1 MATRDWSISQR
12 QSKVAILV
20 KISDF
25 AKGLL
30 RQFWVFIPLI
40 LFGRDGIRTEL
51 AFLLLFLFFG
61 SFSLILSIIGYYRFY
76 FSIEN
81 GEFRIRKGVLKK
93 VDINLPIERIQS
105 VNFQQG
111 PIHQLFGVVGVEID
125 SAGAKGKEF
134 EIAALDK
141 ASAEALKIALLEERS
156 ELLAEKSGDVESV
169 ALVQKEE
176 RQLLFQHSMWDLFK
190 IGISQNHLRTAG
202 ILLAFVFGL
211 YENIASMLFDDF
223 FDGVEK
229 VLGVELESIW
239 MTILIV
245 LPLFLIASFLVT
257 LVRTVLSEFNLRFWM
272 SPRGFTLQGG
282 LINRKQTV
290 ALLKKIQTVRWSAN
304 PIQRTMGFFS
314 LRLNQAASSEVA
326 ASKSTKI
333 AGVYGHQLD
342 SIMQHTYGALLD
354 DEVISAK
361 PDRRLIYRRF
371 LFLGIL
377 PSLAAIFLA
386 IFTQA
391 YHYLVLP
398 ALLPLIYWIQLRW
411 WQRFRYDVGRDLLQV
426 YRGFITHKATILEIF
441 KVQAVQISQTPYQR
455 RKDLASVHIYSA
467 SGNVTLPYI
476 ELSEAQR
483 VHDTIVYR
491 AEVSDDS
498 WM

>member
-1 MATRDWSISQR
+1 MISG
-12 QSKVAILV
+12 
-20 KISDF
+20 F

-30 RQFWVFIPLI
+30 RQFWVFIPLM

-111 PIHQLFGVVGVEID
+111 PIHQLLGVVGVEID

-134 EIAALDK
+134 EISALDK
-141 ASAEALKIALLEERS
+141 ASAEALKRALLEERTEILATQGDIS
-156 ELLAEKSGDVESV
+156 DTESPVKEEERELLFK
-169 ALVQKEE
+169 
-176 RQLLFQHSMWDLFK
+176 HSMWDLFK
-190 IGISQNHLRTAG
+190 IGVSQNHLRTAG
-202 ILLAFVFGL
+202 ILLAFVVGL

-229 VLGVELESIW
+229 VLGIEVENIW
-239 MTILIV
+239 MTILVIV
-245 LPLFLIASFLVT
+245 PLFLIASFIIT
-257 LVRTVLSEFNLRFWM
+257 LFRTILSEFNLRFWM

-304 PIQRTMGFFS
+304 PIQRAMGFSS

-326 ASKSTKI
+326 TRKSTRI
-333 AGVYGHQLD
+333 AGVYEHQLD
-342 SIMQHTYGALLD
+342 SILEHTYGALLD
-354 DEVISAK
+354 DEVMSAK

-371 LFLGIL
+371 LFLGVL
-377 PSLAAIFLA
+377 PSIAATVYSLFSGNYQYLA
-386 IFTQA
+386 
-391 YHYLVLP
+391 LP
-398 ALLPLIYWIQLRW
+398 AMLPLIFWVQVQW
-411 WQRFRYDVGRDLLQV
+411 WRRFRYDVSKEILQV
-426 YRGFITHKATILEIF
+426 YRGFITHSATVLELY

-455 RKDLASVHIYSA
+455 RTDLASVQIYSA

-476 ELSEAQR
+476 ALSEARR
-483 VHDTIVYR
+483 VHDTLLYR
-491 AEVSDDS
+491 AEISEDP